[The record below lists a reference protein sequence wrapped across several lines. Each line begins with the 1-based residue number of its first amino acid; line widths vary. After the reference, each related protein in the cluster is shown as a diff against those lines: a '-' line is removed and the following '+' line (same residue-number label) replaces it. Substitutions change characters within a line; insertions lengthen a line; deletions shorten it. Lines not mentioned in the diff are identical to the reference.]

1 MNVITISRQYGAGG
15 TELARMLAGRFG
27 FRVIDNELLSMA
39 AEQSGMDLAKIERV
53 YEQRPTF
60 QDLRVYK
67 ERSEKYVRPSTTCW
81 NDLAQQ
87 GEVIIVGR
95 GANLALLQRPNVFN
109 LRMVADFAARVQ
121 RVQQRE
127 GLDETAARR
136 TITEADYAREAY
148 YRYLYNVMPDDPL
161 AYDMILNTSRLTLD
175 EAAAMVAAAF
185 EAVRARPHAVRRVGR
200 RSHGARGGS
209 AERGARTDA
218 VGARR
223 DGAGAIRQAVAYGLA
238 LPRRRVA
245 TGLLWVAQ
253 PVLSLGSVYLVY
265 LVVVIAVAASG
276 AGARACS
283 RPCWASWR
291 RTSSSPRRS

>member
-1 MNVITISRQYGAGG
+1 MNARVSPSPGGADPPQATTGVNVITISRQYGAGG
-15 TELARMLAGRFG
+15 TELARLLAGRFR

-39 AEQSGMDLAKIERV
+39 ATRSGMDLAKIERV

-67 ERSEKYVRPSTTCW
+67 ERAEKYLTAVHAVLD
-81 NDLAQQ
+81 DLARQ

-109 LRMVADFAARVQ
+109 LRMVAEFAARLR

-148 YRYLYNVMPDDPL
+148 YRYLYNVQPDDPL
-161 AYDMILNTSRLTLD
+161 AYDLILNTSRLTLD

-185 EAVRARPHAVRRVGR
+185 DAVRA
-200 RSHGARGGS
+200 
-209 AERGARTDA
+209 ART
-218 VGARR
+218 R
-223 DGAGAIRQAVAYGLA
+223 
-238 LPRRRVA
+238 
-245 TGLLWVAQ
+245 
-253 PVLSLGSVYLVY
+253 
-265 LVVVIAVAASG
+265 
-276 AGARACS
+276 
-283 RPCWASWR
+283 
-291 RTSSSPRRS
+291 